1 MVCLVLVP
9 VQLRAELLPPGRDV
23 AHPVDQS
30 ELSIASVST
39 NHGAPVLQLLVDV
52 ALAGHGAAVPV
63 SDQPQRLA
71 PDPLRLLPRL
81 RGHGREER
89 SPSVTAMYKYK
100 YIDIHNNWRVP
111 SIMLLVENT
120 NMRFCNL

>member
-1 MVCLVLVP
+1 MVGLVLVP

-63 SDQPQRLA
+63 RDQPQRLA

-111 SIMLLVENT
+111 SIMLLVENA

>member
-52 ALAGHGAAVPV
+52 ALAGHGAAVPIR
-63 SDQPQRLA
+63 DQPQRLA

-89 SPSVTAMYKYK
+89 SPIVTAMYEYK

-111 SIMLLVENT
+111 NIMLLVENT

>member
-63 SDQPQRLA
+63 RDQPQRLA

>member
-111 SIMLLVENT
+111 SIMLLVENA